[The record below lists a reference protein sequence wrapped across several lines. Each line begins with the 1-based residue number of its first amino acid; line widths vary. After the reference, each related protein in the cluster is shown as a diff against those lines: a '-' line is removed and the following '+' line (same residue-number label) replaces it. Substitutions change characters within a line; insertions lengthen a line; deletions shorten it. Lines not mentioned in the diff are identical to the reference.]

1 MTEAPDHEPV
11 SQSNDSSTAQP
22 TAGKQPG
29 LIEFDRLTIAFN
41 EQPVL
46 RDISLTIDRGETIAV
61 IGESGCGKTVLM
73 KTLLGLIH
81 PTSGRVTFDG
91 KDLSALP
98 PKQCADLRLRFG
110 FVFQNA
116 ALFDSMT
123 IFDNVAFPMRQSHR
137 YAEDEVSSR
146 VMEHLHQVG
155 LPASVASKRPGE
167 LSGGMRK
174 RVGIARAIILEPEVV
189 VYDEPTTGLD
199 PIMSD
204 VINELMIGVRN
215 RYPVTSVIVTHDM
228 RTTRRVANRVL
239 MLYPRTRL
247 KKGEPQLLF
256 DGPPADME
264 TDPDSRVSQFVRGEA
279 GTRLQELAG

>member
-1 MTEAPDHEPV
+1 MTEASNHEPE
-11 SQSNDSSTAQP
+11 SQSNDSAVDQET
-22 TAGKQPG
+22 TGKQSG
-29 LIEFDRLTIAFN
+29 LIEFDRVTIAFN
-41 EQPVL
+41 DQAIL
-46 RDISLTIDRGETIAV
+46 KDISLTIDRGETIAV

-73 KTLLGLIH
+73 KTLLGLIK
-81 PTSGRVTFDG
+81 PTLGHVTFDG
-91 KDLSALP
+91 NELSALP
-98 PKQCADLRLRFG
+98 PKQMADLRLRFG

-137 YAEDEVSSR
+137 YEEDEVSTR
-146 VMEHLHQVG
+146 VMAHLHQVG

-204 VINELMIGVRN
+204 VINELMLGVRS

-228 RTTRRVANRVL
+228 RTTHRVANRVL
-239 MLYPRTRL
+239 MLYPQTRL
-247 KKGEPQLLF
+247 NKGEPQLLF
-256 DGPPADME
+256 DGAPGDME
-264 TDPDSRVSQFVRGEA
+264 TNPDSRVSQFVRGEA
-279 GTRLQELAG
+279 GSRLQELAG